1 MRTIVIAV
9 AVVTLGLSAGCATF
23 NRSTGVSGGPAT
35 SGAEKSQASLS
46 GANYNDI
53 ATSGSNP
60 DDPTAGLPAPR

>member
-1 MRTIVIAV
+1 MRTMVAIAL
-9 AVVTLGLSAGCATF
+9 VTLGLSAGCATF

-35 SGAEKSQASLS
+35 SGAEKSQAALS
-46 GANYNDI
+46 GSNYDNI